1 MAELSDREDPAVQ
14 DPVRTA
20 LADRIAAGFDSVPQ
34 PDAPLTIEGGPF
46 ERDVDEALA
55 GKSADELTAEDALA
69 VRLDLWALTPEAF
82 RYYVPALA
90 RMFLVGETEVD
101 ALGEGLI
108 TALTPSQDAA
118 TRAKLDERV
127 GLLDAAQRD
136 ALREFVCWYLSV
148 EEDVP
153 RGDAAAEYW
162 NCG

>member
-1 MAELSDREDPAVQ
+1 MAELSDREDPVVQ
-14 DPVRTA
+14 DPVRTE
-20 LADRIAAGFDSVPQ
+20 LADRIAAAFDSAPQ
-34 PDAPLTIEGGPF
+34 PDPPLTIEGGPF
-46 ERDVDEALA
+46 ERDVDAALS

-127 GLLDAAQRD
+127 GPLDAAQRE
-136 ALREFVCWYLSV
+136 ALGEFVCWYLDV